1 MRSYCRIFL
10 LTACLA
16 AAAACSPKSRET
28 RVSESGG
35 LRPESAHSASSLPA
49 TDSDRGLTFTAPPG
63 WISETPA
70 SSNRKAQY
78 RLPRAQGDAEDGEVA
93 VYYFRGGGG
102 NAQANVDRW
111 IGQFTGPG
119 GNSVEDAAKTM
130 HSSVDGI
137 PLTIVDV
144 SGTYAGSMMMPMQ
157 QSGSTKDHFRMLAAI
172 AEAGN
177 GPWFIKLTGPERT
190 VARWES
196 SFQSF
201 LKSIKQAKQ
210 SS

>member
-1 MRSYCRIFL
+1 
-10 LTACLA
+10 
-16 AAAACSPKSRET
+16 
-28 RVSESGG
+28 
-35 LRPESAHSASSLPA
+35 
-49 TDSDRGLTFTAPPG
+49 
-63 WISETPA
+63 
-70 SSNRKAQY
+70 
-78 RLPRAQGDAEDGEVA
+78 
-93 VYYFRGGGG
+93 
-102 NAQANVDRW
+102 VDRW

-119 GNSVEDAAKTM
+119 GKSVEDAAKTM

-201 LKSIKQAKQ
+201 LKSIEQAKQ
-210 SS
+210 LS